1 MLKLFFRE
9 KVTFFISVAGVVV
22 VVLVAFLLGILPESP
37 FLQFIQAEDVNEYLE
52 AINYFIPL
60 DAFITIGSAWLLAI
74 VPWVVS
80 QFAIAGVKILGE
92 WIPFT

>member
-1 MLKLFFRE
+1 MSASMLRP
-9 KVTFFISVAGVVV
+9 FFISVASVVV